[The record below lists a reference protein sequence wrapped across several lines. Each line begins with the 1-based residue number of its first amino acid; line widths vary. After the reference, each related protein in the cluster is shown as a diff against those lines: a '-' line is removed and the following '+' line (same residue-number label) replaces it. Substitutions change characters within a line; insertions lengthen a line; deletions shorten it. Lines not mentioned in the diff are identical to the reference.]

1 MIRRQKISTANIQ
14 LVWLILGLNKL
25 LFAFVLKKKQKKTLF
40 QHRKKKYVI
49 KYYLLLL
56 LQTRGYVGH
65 RSSLYKWGS
74 IHLEVMRLLEKESLQ
89 IAKSEKL
96 V

>member
-1 MIRRQKISTANIQ
+1 MIRRQKISTTNIQ

-25 LFAFVLKKKQKKTLF
+25 LFAFVLKKK
-40 QHRKKKYVI
+40 HYSNIEKKKYVI

-89 IAKSEKL
+89 IVNSEKL

>member
-1 MIRRQKISTANIQ
+1 MIRRQKISTENIQ

-25 LFAFVLKKKQKKTLF
+25 LFDFVFKKKKNYSNIEKKM
-40 QHRKKKYVI
+40 YVI

-96 V
+96 A